1 MGKQN
6 AVMKSWVEFVK
17 KTRRDM
23 SKKGKKVSYKDAMKE
38 ASRRKKQWKRGGA
51 ATIPAAAT
59 STGGAATIP
68 AAATSHFTNSAATI
82 PAAATS
88 TGGAATIPAAATS
101 HFTNSAATIPAAA
114 TSTGGKKTRRHR
126 RKGGAATIGGRRH
139 IRKTRKHRRHSR
151 KH

>member
-51 ATIPAAAT
+51 AT
-59 STGGAATIP
+59 SHTIP

-101 HFTNSAATIPAAA
+101 HFTNAAATIPTAA

-126 RKGGAATIGGRRH
+126 RKGGAATGVAANAATIGGRRH

>member
-51 ATIPAAAT
+51 ATSYTIPAAAT
-59 STGGAATIP
+59 STGGAAT
-68 AAATSHFTNSAATI
+68 SH
-82 PAAATS
+82 
-88 TGGAATIPAAATS
+88 TIPAAATS

-126 RKGGAATIGGRRH
+126 RKGGAATGVAANAATIGGRRH

>member
-59 STGGAATIP
+59 S
-68 AAATSHFTNSAATI
+68 HFTNA
-82 PAAATS
+82 
-88 TGGAATIPAAATS
+88 
-101 HFTNSAATIPAAA
+101 AATIPAAA

-126 RKGGAATIGGRRH
+126 CKGGAATGVAANAATIGGRRH

>member
-59 STGGAATIP
+59 S
-68 AAATSHFTNSAATI
+68 HFTNAAATI

-101 HFTNSAATIPAAA
+101 HFTNAAATIPAAA

>member
-51 ATIPAAAT
+51 ATGVAA
-59 STGGAATIP
+59 
-68 AAATSHFTNSAATI
+68 N
-82 PAAATS
+82 
-88 TGGAATIPAAATS
+88 
-101 HFTNSAATIPAAA
+101 
-114 TSTGGKKTRRHR
+114 
-126 RKGGAATIGGRRH
+126 AATIGGRRH

>member
-59 STGGAATIP
+59 S
-68 AAATSHFTNSAATI
+68 HFTNSAATI

-88 TGGAATIPAAATS
+88 TGGAATS
-101 HFTNSAATIPAAA
+101 HTIPAAA
-114 TSTGGKKTRRHR
+114 TSTGGKKTRRHHC
-126 RKGGAATIGGRRH
+126 KGGAATGVAANAATIGGRRH